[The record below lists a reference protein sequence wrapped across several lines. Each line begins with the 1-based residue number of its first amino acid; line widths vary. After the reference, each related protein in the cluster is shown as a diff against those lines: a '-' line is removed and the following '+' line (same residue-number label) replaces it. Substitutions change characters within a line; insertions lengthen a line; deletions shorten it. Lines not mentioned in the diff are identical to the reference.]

1 MRSPHVSSLI
11 AAGMWCASQLCAQT
25 QSVPEANPARPT
37 VATPATL
44 TPVGYLQFESG
55 GFYADASPEFSN
67 QFSINQVTKL
77 TVAPR
82 LQFLGMFGPLANT
95 HRAAGGIGEGNQPG
109 GIAAA
114 VQVVVL
120 PGKGAKPTIS
130 LSYAHT
136 LYAGSAPDI
145 DIGSFDQSAIFLW
158 SEDLGGFHFDVN
170 GIFNEQSPGTAR
182 RGQFGQTMSI
192 SHPLGPFTIAGEL
205 WHFTQPST
213 RGNAVGNLWA
223 LSYAMRKNL
232 VIDAGFNHGFTSSS
246 TQWEV
251 FGGFTYLLPHRLWR
265 SRAQPKVGHD
275 AGSCETINGQLLGEE
290 PVRSRSVARPA
301 ARMTASETCCGVSKS
316 VRREMWAVR

>member
-1 MRSPHVSSLI
+1 MRSPQVRVLI
-11 AAGMWCASQLCAQT
+11 ATGLWCASQLCAQT

-55 GFYADASPEFSN
+55 GFYADASPGFST

-77 TVAPR
+77 TVTPR
-82 LQFLGMFGPLANT
+82 LQFLGMFGPFANT
-95 HRAAGGIGEGNQPG
+95 HRAAGGIGEGYQPG
-109 GIAAA
+109 GIAAG

-120 PGKGAKPTIS
+120 PGNGAKPTIS

-136 LYAGSAPDI
+136 LYAGSVPDI
-145 DIGSFDQSAIFLW
+145 DVGSFDQSALFLW
-158 SEDLGGFHFDVN
+158 SEDLRGFHFDVN
-170 GIFNEQSPGTAR
+170 GIFNQQSQENVR

-205 WHFTQPST
+205 WHFTQPLAG
-213 RGNAVGNLWA
+213 GNAVGNLWA

-232 VIDAGFNHGFTSSS
+232 VIDAGFNRGFTSSS
-246 TQWEV
+246 TLWEG

-265 SRAQPKVGHD
+265 SRGHD
-275 AGSCETINGQLLGEE
+275 QVDHN
-290 PVRSRSVARPA
+290 SR
-301 ARMTASETCCGVSKS
+301 
-316 VRREMWAVR
+316 